1 MKLSTRLAGL
11 VACSILGLIL
21 VAFLSLLTL
30 RSLLLDDKRAEIQ
43 TVLGLAAA
51 SVKEFQAQEQGG
63 KLSRDEAQAKAI
75 DVLKTLRNGKTAYVW
90 VRTTGALGLV
100 LPNQADVGKVDFG
113 KKLPDGRFDFQRYL
127 DGLANQEIA
136 YVQLMVKKPGT
147 DVEVPKINGVVKIAG
162 WDWVV
167 GFGVWVDDV
176 DEIFWRT
183 AWSVI
188 GLSLAVFVVLA
199 FWAVRVSQGIYK
211 TLGGEPHKAAQI
223 AASIANGDLRRRDH
237 ETYRPGSLMES
248 VSTTQASLNQLVNQ
262 VRKASENLETAS
274 IEIAQGN
281 QDLSSRTESQA
292 SALEET
298 AASMEELSSSV
309 RQNADSA
316 QVANQLA
323 QNASQVAVRG
333 GDVVTQ
339 VVETMKGI
347 HESSKKI
354 ADIISVVDGIAFQ
367 TNILALNAA
376 VEAARAGEQGR
387 GFGVVASEVRSLA
400 GRSAAAAKEINT
412 LISASVEKVGSGS
425 KLVEQAGATMSEM
438 VESVK
443 RVTLIMGEIATA
455 SHEQSAGIEQI
466 DQAVTEMDNTTQ
478 QNAALVEQATA
489 TSELLQAQAG
499 KLAEAGRQFKLGR
512 V

>member
-387 GFGVVASEVRSLA
+387 GFAVVASEVRSLA

-412 LISASVEKVGSGS
+412 LISASVER
-425 KLVEQAGATMSEM
+425 VEQGSTLVDQAGNTMSE
-438 VESVK
+438 VVASIRRLSDIVA
-443 RVTLIMGEIATA
+443 EISAA
-455 SHEQSAGIEQI
+455 SSEQSMGVAQVGE
-466 DQAVTEMDNTTQ
+466 AVQQMDLATQ
-478 QNAALVEQATA
+478 QNAALVEQMAA
-489 TSELLQAQAG
+489 AAASLEVQARDLVG
-499 KLAEAGRQFKLGR
+499 TVTVFKLDA
-512 V
+512 

>member
-11 VACSILGLIL
+11 VACSVLGLI
-21 VAFLSLLTL
+21 VIAFFSLLTL

-51 SVKEFQAQEQGG
+51 SVKEFQAQEQSG
-63 KLSRDEAQAKAI
+63 KLSRDEAQAKAV
-75 DVLKTLRNGKTAYVW
+75 DVLKTLRNGKAAYVW

-147 DVEVPKINGVVKIAG
+147 DVEVPKINGVVKVAG
-162 WDWVV
+162 WDWVI

-176 DEIFWRT
+176 DDIFWRT

-211 TLGGEPHKAAQI
+211 TLGGEPQKAAQI
-223 AASIANGDLRRRDH
+223 AASIANGDLRRQNH

-248 VSTTQASLNQLVNQ
+248 VSTTQASLNQLVTQ

-298 AASMEELSSSV
+298 AASMEQLSSSV

-347 HESSKKI
+347 NESSKKI

-387 GFGVVASEVRSLA
+387 GFAVVASEVRSLA

-412 LISASVEKVGSGS
+412 LISASVER
-425 KLVEQAGATMSEM
+425 VEQGSTLVDQAGNTMSE
-438 VESVK
+438 VVASIRRLSDIVA
-443 RVTLIMGEIATA
+443 EISAA
-455 SHEQSAGIEQI
+455 SSEQSMGVAQVGE
-466 DQAVTEMDNTTQ
+466 AVQQMDLATQ
-478 QNAALVEQATA
+478 QNAALVEQMAA
-489 TSELLQAQAG
+489 AAASLEVQARDLVG
-499 KLAEAGRQFKLGR
+499 TVTVFKLD